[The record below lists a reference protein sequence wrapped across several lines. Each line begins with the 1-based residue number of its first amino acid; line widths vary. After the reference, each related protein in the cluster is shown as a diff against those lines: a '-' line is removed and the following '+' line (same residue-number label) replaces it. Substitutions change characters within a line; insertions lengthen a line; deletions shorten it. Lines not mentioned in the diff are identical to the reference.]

1 MVSKVISNASFS
13 GNSLLPVPETKEG
26 IEMKGLAI
34 VEISV
39 FATFIL
45 LLLIA
50 SSVVES
56 YIIEVQPN
64 LENVSV
70 YPSTSNMYD
79 QLFNYTVTCTFLNEV
94 NILLEVYNLSD
105 QEWRAV
111 GYRTYE
117 EGPDPQKLNWSSKI
131 CSGECEGLSWYRFK
145 YNDVILLTKQ
155 GPAITKIKK
164 TYGGGGGGGYY
175 GSWITYTN
183 ATVDPNWVSIGLRDE
198 KKTFNYSVIVDNDA
212 TLILRLYNQS
222 NNEWVEFGEGKKTK
236 TKSERLH
243 EWTVNLT
250 LDENWYGIC
259 KYQFYPKEWKD
270 EASQIYYGPE
280 IKSKEERMMV
290 WKEDIGISDK
300 RLKKP
305 IIECTVMPKEERWFK
320 KYTYT
325 ALINHPDR
333 VNMTVALFVYKPGS
347 KDWEFVPWKPYKDNA
362 IISEDNYEN
371 GAATVKWT
379 SEGIF
384 DKTDVNKPPY
394 EYYIWFYD
402 GYNEGKVYFTGPED
416 VTENQEPTVIGIV
429 RPEKGT
435 IWTPFKYTASISDM
449 NADDTVYI
457 SLYVKNPSDKAVLIG
472 EETVTI
478 RGGDGNATWVVPSNE
493 YPERIFTTENIGNK
507 SFNSSFYF
515 EYSDEGMEIMGSGK
529 NTSDT
534 IPGPDV
540 KPANVAFINATV
552 SPETGKYS
560 DNYTYKAEFYT
571 AESNTI
577 TATLRIYDPSNP
589 SEYENFITKEVNG
602 TGHIYISWQEVSPD
616 VFGPD
621 DFNKTGKYSIV
632 WRDKRLQMK
641 EKEEG
646 PWSGPHINN
655 GIPILGGVA
664 LPLALI
670 ILVPL
675 VIPSMLF
682 LSPFFRK
689 TGFDAVKNKDRKKG
703 EEINVETEIKEEEI
717 KKEEAKK

>member
-1 MVSKVISNASFS
+1 
-13 GNSLLPVPETKEG
+13 
-26 IEMKGLAI
+26 MKGIAI
-34 VEISV
+34 VKIAV

-50 SSVVES
+50 SSAVES
-56 YIIEVQPN
+56 SIIEVQPN
-64 LENVSV
+64 LENALVDNS
-70 YPSTSNMYD
+70 SSDTCD
-79 QLFNYTVTCTFLNEV
+79 QLFNYTVTCTFSNEV

-111 GYRTYE
+111 GYRTYNDIS
-117 EGPDPQKLNWSSKI
+117 DPQKLNWSSKI

-155 GPAITKIKK
+155 GPTITKTEK
-164 TYGGGGGGGYY
+164 TYGGGGGGGGGYY
-175 GSWITYTN
+175 EPWITYTS

-212 TLILRLYNQS
+212 TLILMIYNPS
-222 NNEWVEFGEGKKTK
+222 SNEWEEFGEGKKSK

-250 LDENWYGIC
+250 LDKNWYGIC
-259 KYQFYPKEWKD
+259 KYQFYPEEWKT

-280 IKSKEERMMV
+280 ISSKEERMMA
-290 WKEDIGISDK
+290 WKEDIGVSDK
-300 RLKKP
+300 RLDVP
-305 IIECTVMPKEERWFK
+305 TMTCTVMPKEERWFK
-320 KYTYT
+320 KFTYT

-333 VNMTVALFVYKPGS
+333 INMTVALFVYKPGS

-362 IISEDNYEN
+362 IISGDDYEN
-371 GAATVKWT
+371 GDASVKWT

-384 DKTDVNKPPY
+384 DEKDVNKPPY
-394 EYYIWFYD
+394 KYYIWYYD
-402 GYNEGKVYFTGPED
+402 GYNEDKVYFTGPED
-416 VTENQEPTVIGIV
+416 VTENQEPTVTGSV
-429 RPEKGT
+429 TPENGT
-435 IWTPFKYTASISDM
+435 IWTHFKYTADIHDK

-457 SLYVKNPSDKAVLIG
+457 SLYVKDPSDKAVLIG
-472 EETVTI
+472 EKTVTI
-478 RGGDGNATWVVPSNE
+478 RGGNGNATWVVPSNE
-493 YPERIFTTENIGNK
+493 YPERIFTTENMGNN
-507 SFNSSFYF
+507 SFYSSFYF
-515 EYSDEGMEIMGSGK
+515 DYSDEGMVIMGSGK

-534 IPGPDV
+534 IPGPYV

-552 SPETGKYS
+552 TPETGKYS
-560 DNYTYKAEFYT
+560 DKFTYKAEFYT
-571 AESNTI
+571 AENNTI

-589 SEYENFITKEVNG
+589 SEYENFITKDVTG
-602 TGHIYISWQEVSPD
+602 TGYIYILWQEVSPD

-632 WRDKRLQMK
+632 WRDKRLQME

-646 PWSGPHINN
+646 PWDGPQINK

-664 LPLALI
+664 LPVTLI
-670 ILVPL
+670 IVVPL

-689 TGFDAVKNKDRKKG
+689 KGVETVKKEKKKKG
-703 EEINVETEIKEEEI
+703 EEIKGEEEIKEEEAT
-717 KKEEAKK
+717 K